1 MGTLGTKKIQ
11 FYTMVQVF
19 KFGTKLHLTIYTP
32 ANSGT
37 NIEIEDSFNLFWL
50 FWSILSGFRIKM
62 QFQTFFKL

>member
-37 NIEIEDSFNLFWL
+37 NIEIEDSSQFVLTILKHTFW
-50 FWSILSGFRIKM
+50 FSN
-62 QFQTFFKL
+62 